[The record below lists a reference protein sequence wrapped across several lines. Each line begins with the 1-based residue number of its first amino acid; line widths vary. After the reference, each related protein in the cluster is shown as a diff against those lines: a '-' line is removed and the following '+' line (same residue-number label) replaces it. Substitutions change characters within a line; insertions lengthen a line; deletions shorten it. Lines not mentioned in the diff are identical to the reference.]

1 VRIGFIGAGHIGG
14 NAARL
19 FAAAG
24 HEVMLSFAREPER
37 LAERAAA
44 IGERACVGT
53 PAEAA
58 KFGEVTMLSVQW
70 PIIPLALEQAGS
82 LRGIVIDTTNQ
93 FERRGVVTLPGG
105 ISAAA
110 YNQQRLP
117 GTSVV
122 KSFNTLTSGF
132 QAAAAGRPVETRV
145 AMFLSGEDAGAKG
158 VVAVLIKDAGF
169 EPVDLGGFEQ
179 AHLQEAPRRAGAVY
193 GEEYRLPAALEVLD
207 AVRAGRPVP
216 PPPKYA

>member
-1 VRIGFIGAGHIGG
+1 MRIGFIGAGHIGG

-24 HEVMLSFAREPER
+24 HDVMLSFARDPQS
-37 LAERAAA
+37 LADRAAA
-44 IGERACVGT
+44 IGPRASVGT

-70 PIIPLALEQAGS
+70 PVIPLALEQSGP

-93 FERRGVVTLPGG
+93 FERRGVVSLPGG
-105 ISAAA
+105 VSAAA

-117 GTSVV
+117 GTSLV
-122 KSFNTLTSGF
+122 KSFNTLTSAF
-132 QAAAAGRPVETRV
+132 QAQAADRPAETRV
-145 AMFLSGEDAGAKG
+145 AMFLSGEDAVAKG
-158 VVAVLIKDAGF
+158 VVSMLIRDAGF

-179 AHLQEAPRRAGAVY
+179 AHLQEAPRRPGAVY
-193 GEEYRLPAALEVLD
+193 GEEYRLPAALMVVE
-207 AVRAGRPVP
+207 AVRAGRPIP
-216 PPPKYA
+216 PAPKYT